1 MPSSEHPDPRP
12 ALFWIVAGF
21 CAVTA
26 YFTGVFPPFGNSNE
40 LSRLQAVVAMAEH
53 STFSIDLPLRTLGDH
68 EDKAES
74 GGRFFSNKAPG
85 LAFAALPVYRAL
97 RLFLPAPANRTG
109 GAIFYA
115 MRLLTVSLLCAIA
128 AARLSARLLQRRE
141 EERRAAPIIALAVLF
156 GTPFLFYAR
165 SLFGHSWTAALL
177 FLSWDLLRRREED
190 TGGRRSALF
199 AAVAGL
205 LSGWAVLSEYTV
217 APIALFLL
225 ARAGWGRRWTNLL
238 FFGAGAAVPAALLLI
253 YNAACFG
260 SPWTLSSARETYP
273 EYVEL
278 ARQRLFGI
286 GLPSPRVAWDYLFHP
301 ARGVLLFSPFL
312 LWFFPGL
319 VRWWRSRE
327 ERADCVFVLAA
338 TVSFF
343 LLLSGYVNWHGGW
356 ALGSRYLLPALFFAA
371 LPIARALVTPLSR
384 GLFVMAAVFSLTNHL
399 VLTSTWPHFPL
410 DLPWPAAAGSAWF
423 LARGWIAQNLGSLA
437 GLPPMASLA
446 FPVFALAALTILAIR
461 ALPPLVPR
469 AAVAVFAGVTPL
481 LALLTA
487 APEPLYTAR
496 LWRAAMLGAY
506 SGKDPSREE
515 LARVAAEASTPE
527 QKRRAAWAWR
537 TYGPRP

>member
-1 MPSSEHPDPRP
+1 MPSAEHPDPRR

-53 STFSIDLPLRTLGDH
+53 STFAIDLPLRTLGDH

-74 GGRFFSNKAPG
+74 GGHFFSNKAPG

-97 RLFLPAPANRTG
+97 RLLLPAPANRAG

-128 AARLSARLLQRRE
+128 AARLSARLLQRKA

-165 SLFGHSWTAALL
+165 SFFGHAWTAALL
-177 FLSWDLLRRREED
+177 FLSWDLLRRCEEE
-190 TGGRRSALF
+190 GKGRRPAF
-199 AAVAGL
+199 FGAMAGL

-217 APIALFLL
+217 VPIALFLL
-225 ARAGWGRRWTNLL
+225 LRAGWGRAWRSLL
-238 FFGAGAAVPAALLLI
+238 FFGAGAAVPAVLLLI

-273 EYVEL
+273 EYVAL
-278 ARQRLFGI
+278 ARQSLFGI
-286 GLPSPRVAWDYLFHP
+286 GLPRPRVAWDYLFHP

-343 LLLSGYVNWHGGW
+343 LLLSGYANWHGGW
-356 ALGSRYLLPALFFAA
+356 SLGSRYLLPALFFAA

-384 GLFVMAAVFSLTNHL
+384 GLFVVAALFSLANHL

-423 LARGWIAQNLGSLA
+423 LARGWVAQNLGSLA
-437 GLPPMASLA
+437 GLPPMVSLA
-446 FPVFALAALTILAIR
+446 FPVFVLAALAVLAIR
-461 ALPPLVPR
+461 VLPPLVPR

-481 LALLTA
+481 LALLLA

-506 SGKDPSREE
+506 SGRDPSREE
-515 LARVAAEASTPE
+515 LLRVAAEASTPE